1 MKLSPWAQ
9 LLFIIGFGWL
19 TTGCS
24 SSPSTAELP
33 VRIRWSHDPESL
45 EAMAPPNQ
53 YAFDACN
60 LLHCGLLGVDFTQR
74 NFAPLLAESMPTV
87 QFVGDSL
94 TRLDYR
100 LRAAATWDDGQPVLA
115 RDVEFT
121 LKMMHCPG
129 LANEAARSQYGF
141 IRAVEIDAANPR
153 HFTMLCRGQAPDFAT
168 ASGDYSI
175 LPEAVLDPEG
185 ELRRYSLAQLQDR
198 PATAPLDS
206 ALARVARRYRA
217 TTGGPLT
224 GRVPGCGPYELV
236 SWEKDR
242 ALRFRRKKN
251 WWGSRVQPTPLVL
264 QANAA
269 QLEFLVIPDD
279 ATASLALQRG
289 ELDVYPQVPVREFA
303 RLQRLESARE
313 KLRFYTEGTYDVLTA
328 GFNTRRPALADAGTR
343 RALSRLFDAGSLL
356 QALQLGEGRRTASL
370 ISPYDKAN
378 YNDSLALLP
387 FSPAEASALLRGAGW
402 QRGAEGAAGWQRPGP
417 RGTTQRLSLVVRY
430 RSDDASYE
438 TVALQFRAAATQL
451 GIPVRLQP
459 TESAAL
465 TPALQS
471 GDFDLYVRVL
481 RGNPFLF
488 NFAPILHSQ
497 AVGEGNFT
505 GYGTPASDRLI
516 EATAKAASPSV
527 RARLLRKLQ
536 ARLQADA
543 PLVPIYI
550 LPMRI
555 AAARDL
561 VGLHVTGLKPGYAA
575 AAMRRTPAA
584 PKP

>member
-1 MKLSPWAQ
+1 MKLSHWA
-9 LLFIIGFGWL
+9 LVLFIICIGGL
-19 TTGCS
+19 ASGCS
-24 SSPSTAELP
+24 SPTAAEPP
-33 VRIRWSHDPESL
+33 VRIRWSHDPENL
-45 EAMAPPNQ
+45 EPMAPSNQ
-53 YAFDACN
+53 YAVDAGN
-60 LLHCGLLGVDFTQR
+60 LLHCGLLAVDANQR
-74 NFAPLLAESMPTV
+74 SFAPMLVESMPAV
-87 QFVGDSL
+87 QLIGDSL
-94 TRLDYR
+94 TKLDYR
-100 LRAAATWDDGQPVLA
+100 LRAAATWDNGQPVQA

-121 LKMMHCPG
+121 LKLMHCPG
-129 LANEAARSQYGF
+129 LANEAAQSQYGF
-141 IRAVEIDAANPR
+141 IRAVEIDAADLR
-153 HFTMLCRGQAPDFAT
+153 HFTLLCRGQAPDFAT
-168 ASGDYSI
+168 ASGDFPI

-198 PATAPLDS
+198 PAAAPLDS
-206 ALARVARRYRA
+206 ALARVARHYRA
-217 TTGGPLT
+217 TAGGPLT
-224 GRVPGCGPYELV
+224 GRVPGCGPYELI

-242 ALRFRRKKN
+242 ALRFRRKKS
-251 WWGSRVQPTPLVL
+251 WWGARVQPVPLVL
-264 QANAA
+264 QAQAE

-303 RLQRLESARE
+303 RLQRLKSAQG
-313 KLRFYTEGTYDVLTA
+313 KLSFYTEGSYDVLTA

-343 RALSRLFDAGSLL
+343 RALSRLFDAASLL

-370 ISPYDKAN
+370 ISPSDKAN

-387 FSPAEASALLRGAGW
+387 FSPTEAAALLRGAGW
-402 QRGAEGAAGWQRPGP
+402 QRETRADAGWQRRGPG
-417 RGTTQRLSLVVRY
+417 GTTQRLNLVVRY
-430 RSDDASYE
+430 RSDEASFE
-438 TVALQFRAAATQL
+438 TVALQFRAAAAQL
-451 GIPVRLQP
+451 GIPVQLQP

-465 TPALQS
+465 TPALQR

-497 AVGEGNFT
+497 AVSEGNLT
-505 GYGTPASDRLI
+505 GYGTPASDQLI
-516 EATAKAASPSV
+516 EVTAKAASPGV

-555 AAARDL
+555 AAARNL
-561 VGLHVTGLKPGYAA
+561 TGLHVTGLKPGYTAA
-575 AAMRRTPAA
+575 TMSRTPAA
-584 PKP
+584 HKP